1 MLIKYTRYLR
11 DMLLSRHISRFNIF
25 LEIHADSVPR
35 LGCVPGSGVGAMD
48 KRPAVATVQSQAE
61 VGHDVERETSPS
73 RRLLVYPFRRGRWL
87 RIRRRQ
93 APTRS
98 GPAMTE
104 THTLQIRTELP

>member
-1 MLIKYTRYLR
+1 
-11 DMLLSRHISRFNIF
+11 
-25 LEIHADSVPR
+25 
-35 LGCVPGSGVGAMD
+35 MD

-104 THTLQIRTELP
+104 THTLQIRTELPDSLGMWVYDFWRLGFVRRIVISAAFIP